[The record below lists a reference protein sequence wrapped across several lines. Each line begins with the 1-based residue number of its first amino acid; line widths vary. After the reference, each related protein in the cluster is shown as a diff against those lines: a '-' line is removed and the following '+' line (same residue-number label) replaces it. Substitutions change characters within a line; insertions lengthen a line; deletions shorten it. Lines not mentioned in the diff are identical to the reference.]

1 MSKYSCKCPAPGCDF
16 VLVVE
21 ANGFEDAFRMMYEGG
36 KIHIVE
42 NHPDF
47 PDLDED
53 RAYKYAQ
60 ENMKLI

>member
-1 MSKYSCKCPAPGCDF
+1 MSKYSCKCPAPGCNY

-53 RAYKYAQ
+53 CAYKYAQ